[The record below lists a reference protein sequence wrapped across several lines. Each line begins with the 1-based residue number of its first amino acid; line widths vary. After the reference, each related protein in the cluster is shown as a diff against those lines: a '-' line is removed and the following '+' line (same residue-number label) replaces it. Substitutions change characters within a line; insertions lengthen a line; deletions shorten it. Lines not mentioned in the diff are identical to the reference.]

1 MELRLNLKICESCG
15 CLWLRPYT
23 EASVYCSPCHE
34 RLRQFPAVH
43 GRKRPG
49 PRPKTTIP
57 TLHAVDARSP
67 YNDLD
72 PRRPSSSSAALLASA
87 GGLQ

>member
-15 CLWLRPYT
+15 CLWLRPHT
-23 EASVYCSPCHE
+23 EVSVYCSPCHD
-34 RLRQFPAVH
+34 RLRQFPAVR

-72 PRRPSSSSAALLASA
+72 PQPPFTPTGLTASF
-87 GGLQ
+87 GGIQ